1 MDDTTTASSADKI
14 LEAATELFAAK
25 NYDATSIKDI
35 AKLSGVNSALI
46 SYYFGGKKNLYIEV
60 LNKQAAHLLKLIDAV
75 KAKTAL
81 TPIQKIHL
89 YTREVIKFQKLKPR
103 QFHLI
108 YRELLSPSGFC
119 NNFVKSRLYRIHQFL
134 YELVAQGIKEGH
146 IKELTPNYVAF
157 TLESIIV
164 FFFLTQ
170 NFVKELGSFDDDSA
184 DEYLKNTLDTYLLSL
199 TK

>member
-1 MDDTTTASSADKI
+1 MDTNTVSSADKI
-14 LEAATELFAAK
+14 LEAATELFAAN
-25 NYDATSIKDI
+25 NYDATSIKEI

-60 LNKQAAHLLKLIDAV
+60 MNKQAAHLLALIDTV
-75 KAKTAL
+75 KDKDDL
-81 TPIQKIHL
+81 NPIQKIHL
-89 YTREVIKFQKLKPR
+89 YTREVVEVQKQRPM

-119 NNFVKSRLYRIHQFL
+119 SNFVKSRLYRIHQFL
-134 YELVAQGIKEGH
+134 YELVAQGIKEGYV
-146 IKELTPNYVAF
+146 KEMTPNYAAF

-170 NFVKELGSFDDDSA
+170 NFVKELGAFDDDSA
-184 DEYLKNTLDTYLLSL
+184 DE
-199 TK
+199 